1 MWWYIIEYGS
11 AGLLTAIRKINK
23 SSMIKIENIKSGK
36 LEYFIENDDD
46 IITIWEY
53 SNKGINNYILDIPY
67 YEEEIFKNEN
77 DLKELI
83 NIIFTSI

>member
-83 NIIFTSI
+83 NIIFTRI